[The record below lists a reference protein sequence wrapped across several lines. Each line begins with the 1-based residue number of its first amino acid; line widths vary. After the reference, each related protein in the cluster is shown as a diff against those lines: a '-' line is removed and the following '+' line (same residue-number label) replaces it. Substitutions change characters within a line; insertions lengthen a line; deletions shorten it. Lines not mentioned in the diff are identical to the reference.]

1 MAEAMTKGGCS
12 DSSLGNILLH
22 QLAATRSGWGLVWCP
37 PEEFFLHR
45 GGEEQALWRPL
56 VDMVRALEMVSWHPG
71 FEELVLSFSDVV
83 QGAE

>member
-12 DSSLGNILLH
+12 DSNLGNVLLR
-22 QLAATRSGWGLVWCP
+22 QLAATRSGRGLTWCP
-37 PEEFFLHR
+37 PEKFCLHR

-56 VDMVRALEMVSWHPG
+56 VDMVRALEMVSWNRG
-71 FEELVLSFSDVV
+71 FEKLVLSFSDVV